1 MKIVVTKVTRRQQ
14 ELLSRGT
21 ADIAALSSIEE
32 IIDDCRNGKMVI
44 LVDDEDRENEG
55 DLYVPA
61 QMATPEAINFMAKH
75 GRGLICLAL
84 ARQRCSEL
92 GLELMSRENGT
103 RHQTAFT
110 VSIEAREGVTTG
122 ISAADR
128 ARTIQVAIDP
138 TKGRSDL
145 VTPGHVFPLVARDG
159 GVLERTGHTEAAVDI
174 ARLAGLIP
182 AGVIC
187 EIMNDDGTMARLP
200 DLIAFAQLHGLK
212 IGAIADLIA
221 HRRRT
226 DRTIERR
233 LETVLDSRFGGIWR
247 MIVYVNTAS
256 YAEHIALVKG
266 DVTSSDPVLV
276 RVHALNVLDD
286 VLGDRAAGRGDALH
300 AAMEA
305 IGRAGRGVVVLIRE
319 PRPTSL
325 SDRVRARLAEP
336 SAALADHLSEAG
348 RAAAGAS
355 DAGPAQLRDYG
366 VGAQIL
372 RDLGVR
378 SMVLLSNARRTIIG
392 LEGYELR
399 VVDIRP
405 LPALDR

>member
-1 MKIVVTKVTRRQQ
+1 MIEAAQTLKKDGPRRV
-14 ELLSRGT
+14 G
-21 ADIAALSSIEE
+21 AAAALSSVEE
-32 IIDDCRNGKMVI
+32 IIADCREGRMVI

-55 DLYVPA
+55 DLYIPA
-61 QMATPEAINFMAKH
+61 QMATPAAINFMARY
-75 GRGLICLAL
+75 GRGLICLSMT
-84 ARQRCSEL
+84 RQRCESL
-92 GLELMSRENGT
+92 GLEPMARENGT

-138 TKGRSDL
+138 SRGRDDL

-159 GVLERTGHTEAAVDI
+159 GVLERAGHTEAAVDI

-226 DRTIERR
+226 EKTVERR
-233 LETVLDSRFGGIWR
+233 IETELDSRFGGTWR

-256 YAEHIALVKG
+256 YAEHVALVKG
-266 DVTSSDPVLV
+266 QVDGDDPVTV

-286 VLGDRAAGRGDALH
+286 VLGDRAAGRADILH
-300 AAMEA
+300 AAMAEIGA
-305 IGRAGRGVVVLIRE
+305 IGRGVVVLIRE
-319 PRPTSL
+319 PRATSL
-325 SDRVRARLAEP
+325 SDRVRQRTGAPAVSGTRR
-336 SAALADHLSEAG
+336 SSE
-348 RAAAGAS
+348 
-355 DAGPAQLRDYG
+355 LRDYG
-366 VGAQIL
+366 IGAQIL

-378 SMVLLSNARRTIIG
+378 SMILLSRARRSIVA
-392 LEGYELR
+392 LEGYGLR
-399 VVDIRP
+399 VVENRP
-405 LPALDR
+405 PTPLAG

>member
-1 MKIVVTKVTRRQQ
+1 MTQASRDPVERPARRA
-14 ELLSRGT
+14 GP
-21 ADIAALSSIEE
+21 AAAISTVEE
-32 IIDDCRNGKMVI
+32 IVAECREGRMVI

-55 DLYVPA
+55 DLYIPA
-61 QMATPEAINFMAKH
+61 QMATPAAINFMARY
-75 GRGLICLAL
+75 GRGLICLSMT
-84 ARQRCSEL
+84 RQRCESL
-92 GLELMSRENGT
+92 GLEPMARENGT

-138 TKGRSDL
+138 SRGRDDL
-145 VTPGHVFPLVARDG
+145 VTPGPVFPLVARDG
-159 GVLERTGHTEAAVDI
+159 GVLERAGHTEAAVDI

-226 DRTIERR
+226 EKTVERR
-233 LETVLDSRFGGIWR
+233 IETELDSRFGGTWR

-256 YAEHIALVKG
+256 YAEHVALVKG
-266 DVTSSDPVLV
+266 QVDGDDPVTV

-286 VLGDRAAGRGDALH
+286 VLGDRAAGRADILH
-300 AAMEA
+300 AAMAEIGA
-305 IGRAGRGVVVLIRE
+305 IGRGVVVLIRE
-319 PRPTSL
+319 PRATSL
-325 SDRVRARLAEP
+325 SDRVRQRTGAPAVSGTRR
-336 SAALADHLSEAG
+336 SSE
-348 RAAAGAS
+348 
-355 DAGPAQLRDYG
+355 LRDYG
-366 VGAQIL
+366 IGAQIL

-378 SMVLLSNARRTIIG
+378 SMILLSRARRSIVA
-392 LEGYELR
+392 LEGYGLR
-399 VVDIRP
+399 VVENRP
-405 LPALDR
+405 PTPLAG